1 MRTLTVTPLGASNDF
16 SLTSVLSSPDRA
28 SPARPARS
36 ASATGNVQR
45 LSFMVLPFG
54 RPWRAAAFS
63 ECETL
68 TPEPPQRLVA
78 ATPVRAGEAVEQPV
92 PAARAGAG
100 EGGRRG
106 GGGGGGPGQRAGGG
120 GGGGGVPAG
129 GGGGGGVIP
138 AINPDRRPLR
148 QDGGR
153 RRGETGELGRP
164 VDDLAADG
172 RQHGLDP
179 LDVLL

>member
-1 MRTLTVTPLGASNDF
+1 MTCSGTSAVYGPSIRTFTVTPFGAPNDC

-92 PAARAGAG
+92 QPARAGAG
-100 EGGRRG
+100 VGVR
-106 GGGGGGPGQRAGGG
+106 RAGRLG
-120 GGGGGVPAG
+120 AG
-129 GGGGGGVIP
+129 LVIP
-138 AINPDRRPLR
+138 AVRLDRRPLR
-148 QDGGR
+148 QDGRR
-153 RRGETGELGRP
+153 RRGEPSELGRP
-164 VDDLAADG
+164 VGDLAADH
-172 RQHGLDP
+172 RQHRLDP
-179 LDVLL
+179 LDVLLGHREVVRG